1 MALTLVQVSGMG
13 LSLVGTTIEQ
23 DAAYWEV
30 HIDVPDDDKGT
41 AYEVMFGVATK
52 KDRKFYNAL
61 AELEE
66 GRWCGVCAL
75 PKNNSLL
82 THTKSPCSQRARMP
96 MERI

>member
-1 MALTLVQVSGMG
+1 MALTLVQLSGMG

-52 KDRKFYNAL
+52 KDRKFFNAL

-66 GRWCGVCAL
+66 GRWCGVVPVWSSKFSFSAHS
-75 PKNNSLL
+75 PK
-82 THTKSPCSQRARMP
+82 TTPC
-96 MERI
+96 